1 MKHTSIKSKVLGSP
15 TKQFLSKN
23 GNDAQLTLVTAVYT
37 IIKAK
42 KIYKLSKHV
51 QQTITNPYS
60 GQMLSHAFTIKSRRS
75 NTCFSSIKS
84 KGQPPVKHVH
94 FTIGIIIKSKWRGV
108 PCTCITLKNQRN
120 SVPNIGYQK
129 SNWARKK
136 MLT

>member
-75 NTCFSSIKS
+75 NTFFKLYKIERTTSSETCPFHDRNHYKIKMEGGSPVLASLS
-84 KGQPPVKHVH
+84 KIEKQRAQYWGQK
-94 FTIGIIIKSKWRGV
+94 T
-108 PCTCITLKNQRN
+108 
-120 SVPNIGYQK
+120 
-129 SNWARKK
+129 